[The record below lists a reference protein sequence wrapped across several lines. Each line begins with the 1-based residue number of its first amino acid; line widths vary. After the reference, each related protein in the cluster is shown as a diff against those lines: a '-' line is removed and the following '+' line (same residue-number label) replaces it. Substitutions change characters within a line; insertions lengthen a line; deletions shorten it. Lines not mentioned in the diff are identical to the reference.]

1 MQISDSLVLVLRST
15 DSDGFVKLLNNCF
28 TKLLTFLGTAVFVC
42 VFCIA
47 VLVNVVL

>member
-15 DSDGFVKLLNNCF
+15 DSDRFVKLLINCF
-28 TKLLTFLGTAVFVC
+28 TKLLTVLVTAVFVC

-47 VLVNVVL
+47 VLVSVVL